1 MVTLGSILSPAA
13 LVQSNFFSEL
23 DLVYFSGEEGLFW
36 SFLFLSGQTAN
47 QDTKKKLDGLWPC
60 MIRRGFSKSSAA
72 LQRLLLSCNY
82 QLRTAVDTS
91 GCKSFESISYF
102 KHLFSRISKSP
113 FDNPCRRQ
121 TKALFL
127 LSVLSACVM
136 THYTSLVQFVFSS
149 KLFKVDLT
157 TALWFQRHH

>member
-1 MVTLGSILSPAA
+1 MVFSLSFR
-13 LVQSNFFSEL
+13 VNCKSRH
-23 DLVYFSGEEGLFW
+23 
-36 SFLFLSGQTAN
+36 
-47 QDTKKKLDGLWPC
+47 KKKLDGLWPC

-91 GCKSFESISYF
+91 GCKSSESISYF

-136 THYTSLVQFVFSS
+136 THYTSFSS
-149 KLFKVDLT
+149 IRFF
-157 TALWFQRHH
+157 FQVVQSRFNDRPVVSKTPLSSHRDRARVVQLCSNSESRYE